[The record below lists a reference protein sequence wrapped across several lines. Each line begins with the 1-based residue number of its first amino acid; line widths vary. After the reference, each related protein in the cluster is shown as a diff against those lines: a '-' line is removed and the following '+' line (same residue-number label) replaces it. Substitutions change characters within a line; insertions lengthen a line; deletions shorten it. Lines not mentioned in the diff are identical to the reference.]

1 MRSIS
6 FWCKTLKYNHLIHNT
21 MKKTIITMLLALAF
35 MGLQANPVD
44 VETAKSLGIKFMNT
58 NTIVKSA
65 QADLAYTA
73 FTDDG
78 QACFYVFRMQP
89 KGFVIVSAD
98 DRAKPVLGYSTES
111 AFSDEIPE
119 GLESFFRNY
128 RAGFTD
134 LFASGDPR
142 PDEAVR
148 DWERLAATGRI
159 NNERITRELPQ
170 LLTCTWNQS
179 ALYNRRCPVDEEG
192 PDGHVYAGCVA
203 TAMSQIMYYWQWPHT
218 GRGAYI
224 YEFWP
229 YGQIGASFEDAHYRY
244 ELMPDFLDWTSTD
257 EEIDAVAQL
266 QYHAGVSV
274 EMSYSPDGSGAFT
287 HRVPDAL
294 SQFFLYD
301 PSMVI
306 HYRDG
311 YVDSEWNEMLRENLD
326 ENMPLYYSAS
336 GNDGGHAFVCDGYDM
351 NDMFHFNWGW
361 QGFDNGYYAVNAFYL
376 SNYSFPEGHAA
387 IFGITPDYYP
397 YCFCPE
403 GLTDVQV
410 VPVAEGTNRITLT
423 SPSMNMGEW
432 DIEMTDSIVFM
443 RNNEVVHTEYNVPAG
458 IQFSFDDNDAPGISH
473 YSIFAF
479 SSEYQGRVVKDTVMN
494 GPTCTLNFHLHDSV
508 GDGWTYPSLSVV
520 DSRGNAIT
528 RLGLT
533 EGYDETV
540 KVDVPM
546 FDEVTV
552 HWAYGFGS
560 SHETSFEIYDWDG
573 RHLYSSEPFVM
584 IGELCSVYVD
594 CSDDVTE
601 NEQEA
606 VSVYPNPTRSQI
618 VIEGVEVAVVEVYNA
633 LGQQVMTSKEQI
645 VDLSALE
652 TGVYFVR
659 IESTDGQVCF
669 EKVMKQ

>member
-1 MRSIS
+1 
-6 FWCKTLKYNHLIHNT
+6 
-21 MKKTIITMLLALAF
+21 MKKSMFTLLLVGLM
-35 MGLQANPVD
+35 MGLQAKPVD
-44 VETAKSLGIKFMNT
+44 VETAKSLGIRFMNT
-58 NTIVKSA
+58 NTNIKSA

-78 QACFYVFRMQP
+78 QACFYVFMMQP

-98 DRAKPVLGYSTES
+98 DRAKPVLGYSTEG
-111 AFSDEIPE
+111 AFSIEIPE

-148 DWERLAATGRI
+148 DWERLAETGKI
-159 NNERITRELPQ
+159 NNERITRELPH

-179 ALYNRRCPVDEEG
+179 ALYNRRCPEDEEG

-203 TAMSQIMYYWQWPHT
+203 TAMSQIMYYWQWPHV
-218 GRGAYI
+218 GRDAYI
-224 YEFWP
+224 YELWP
-229 YGQIGASFEDAHYRY
+229 YGQIAASFEDARYRY

-257 EEIDAVAQL
+257 EEIDAVALL

-274 EMSYSPDGSGAFT
+274 EMGYSPHGSGAYSQ
-287 HRVPDAL
+287 RVPDAL

-301 PSMVI
+301 PSMEI

-311 YVDSEWNEMLRENLD
+311 YNDSEWNEILRENLD
-326 ENMPLYYSAS
+326 GNMPLYYSAS
-336 GNDGGHAFVCDGYDM
+336 GSDGGHAFVCDGYDM

-361 QGFDNGYYAVNAFYL
+361 QGFDNGYYAVNGFYL

-387 IFGITPDYYP
+387 IFGIVPDYYP
-397 YCFCPE
+397 HCFCPE
-403 GLTDVQV
+403 SLTDLQV

-423 SPSMNMGEW
+423 SPSMTVGEW
-432 DIEMTDSIVFM
+432 DLEMTDSIVFM

-458 IQFSFDDNDAPGISH
+458 TQVSFDDNNALGINH
-473 YSIFAF
+473 YGVYAF
-479 SSEYQGRVVKDTVMN
+479 SSEYQGRVAKDTVMN

-520 DSRGNAIT
+520 DSRGIAIA

-533 EGYDETV
+533 EGYDATV

-546 FDEVTV
+546 FEEVTV

-560 SHETSFEIYDWDG
+560 SYETSFEIYDWDG

-601 NEQEA
+601 NEQKI

-618 VIEGVEVAVVEVYNA
+618 VIEGLEVAQVEVYNA
-633 LGQQVMTSKEQI
+633 LGQQVMTSREQT

-659 IESTDGQVCF
+659 IESTDGQVSF
-669 EKVMKQ
+669 EKVMKR